1 MRNSNVDVE
10 TLRDQYEDCREA
22 VHYGLAWWITDRPIG
37 HAHLV
42 REGLAN
48 WICDAP
54 RPLHCCNDEAAPCEP
69 CRVDSRSRAEYRLAI
84 AKQMVDLPFRP
95 EPTGPL
101 VDCPR
106 CMGLGIRQWDGFD
119 GPCYET
125 CTSCN
130 DGLVDDETAR
140 TIEGLMDLAHSQS
153 DPEGWDDAYTWVPTQ
168 ASEPTLPEVIELEI
182 AGYRRMQ
189 TPVGELLA
197 ERLEGL
203 LTIVNALDAKDVET
217 YLDRRATMLGSVY
230 PQ

>member
-1 MRNSNVDVE
+1 
-10 TLRDQYEDCREA
+10 
-22 VHYGLAWWITDRPIG
+22 
-37 HAHLV
+37 
-42 REGLAN
+42 
-48 WICDAP
+48 
-54 RPLHCCNDEAAPCEP
+54 
-69 CRVDSRSRAEYRLAI
+69 VDSRSRAEYRLAV

-106 CMGLGIRQWDGFD
+106 CGGLGIREFDGFD
-119 GPCYET
+119 GPCFEP

-130 DGLVDDETAR
+130 DGLVDDSTAR
-140 TIEGLMDLAHSQS
+140 TIEQLMDLAHSQS
-153 DPEGWDDAYTWVPTQ
+153 DPEGWDDESTWVPTDTL
-168 ASEPTLPEVIELEI
+168 EPTLPEVIELEI
-182 AGYRRMQ
+182 AGYRRMG